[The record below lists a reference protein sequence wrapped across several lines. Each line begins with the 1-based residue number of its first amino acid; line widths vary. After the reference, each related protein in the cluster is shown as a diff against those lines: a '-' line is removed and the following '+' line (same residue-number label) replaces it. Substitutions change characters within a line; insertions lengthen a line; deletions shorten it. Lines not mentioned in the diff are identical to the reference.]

1 MHDHFRLLLDALP
14 TSQAPASTQPLHL
27 DYDIRLRSPLE
38 ESASTAIAELEVA
51 QQRLR
56 DAFAIEQVSGRA
68 GGKEE
73 AAAAQLLVQRKL
85 LLKATTPMSV
95 AFESTVGREV
105 SDERDSCFQRS
116 SMRALS
122 KRATHARMA
131 PLSTSCG
138 LSVCTLSIIWLS

>member
-68 GGKEE
+68 GGQGRGSCCSALGAEE
-73 AAAAQLLVQRKL
+73 V
-85 LLKATTPMSV
+85 ATEGYNP
-95 AFESTVGREV
+95 
-105 SDERDSCFQRS
+105 DERRI
-116 SMRALS
+116 REH
-122 KRATHARMA
+122 RGAR
-131 PLSTSCG
+131 G
-138 LSVCTLSIIWLS
+138 E